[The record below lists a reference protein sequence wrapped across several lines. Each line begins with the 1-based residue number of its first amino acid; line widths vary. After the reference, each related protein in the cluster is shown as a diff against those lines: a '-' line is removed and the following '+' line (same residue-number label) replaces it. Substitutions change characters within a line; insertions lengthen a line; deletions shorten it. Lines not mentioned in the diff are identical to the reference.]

1 MKGRTL
7 LPPLSLS
14 LAHRKMGE
22 MPRGDKNPLLPPPP
36 SPPSPLKLNYDY
48 ARDGET
54 DRQ

>member
-1 MKGRTL
+1 MKARTL

-22 MPRGDKNPLLPPPP
+22 MARGDKNPLLP